1 MTAASI
7 YVMQEQP
14 TFILQFLIAETVG
27 HLTNQTKEG
36 ELMGIKYLKTV
47 SKYFKQLSVNAAVIW
62 ENHRTFRFNLLMS
75 Q

>member
-1 MTAASI
+1 
-7 YVMQEQP
+7 
-14 TFILQFLIAETVG
+14 
-27 HLTNQTKEG
+27 
-36 ELMGIKYLKTV
+36 MGIKYLKTV